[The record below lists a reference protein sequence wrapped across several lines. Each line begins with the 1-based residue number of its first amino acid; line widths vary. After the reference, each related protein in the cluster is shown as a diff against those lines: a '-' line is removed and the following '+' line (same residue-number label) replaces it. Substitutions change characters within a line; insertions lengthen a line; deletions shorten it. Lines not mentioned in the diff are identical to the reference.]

1 MDKSVQVVADFA
13 TFKTQ
18 DRATS
23 KTHDRMY
30 HVSYDGQHWTVD
42 SDEGRTAHFAS
53 DRHVA
58 INLAIRTAQHDHAD
72 GLDVIVCVEQPDGSF
87 AEAWASP

>member
-1 MDKSVQVVADFA
+1 MEKTVQAMSGSGS
-13 TFKTQ
+13 
-18 DRATS
+18 S
-23 KTHDRMY
+23 KAHDRMY
-30 HVSYDGQHWTVD
+30 HVSHDGQRWTVD

-58 INLAIRTAQHDHAD
+58 IGLAIRTAQHDHAD

-87 AEAWASP
+87 VEAWSSP